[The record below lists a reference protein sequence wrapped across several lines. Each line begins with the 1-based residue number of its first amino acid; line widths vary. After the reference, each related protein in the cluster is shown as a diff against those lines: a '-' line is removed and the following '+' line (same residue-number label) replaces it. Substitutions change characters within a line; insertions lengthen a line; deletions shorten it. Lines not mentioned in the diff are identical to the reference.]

1 MSLASRAGD
10 LFYTFR
16 FIKMLTTPFEETEAF
31 KLGIIDKEGKR
42 IKSKNVSSSEEKSAY
57 TTFHKLC
64 FNLKKLLGK
73 VPGGSSRLASY
84 AAALFL
90 LREKTQISDSSIEKI
105 LDKCGL
111 ETIDFM
117 AENTEWFLLENKEL
131 AQGVYKLRED
141 KLEIMQCN
149 DVAKKG
155 DTIRV
160 REGCYPIGD
169 IFGLDVYMVE
179 HINTRQS
186 LYVTVGE
193 LYR

>member
-10 LFYTFR
+10 LYYTFR
-16 FIKMLTTPFEETEAF
+16 FVKMLTTPFNETDAF
-31 KLGIIDKEGKR
+31 KLGIIDEDGQR
-42 IKSKNVSSSEEKSAY
+42 IKSKKISTSEEKTAY
-57 TTFHKLC
+57 TVFHRLV
-64 FNLKKLLGK
+64 FNIKKLLEK
-73 VPGGSSRLASY
+73 LPGGASRLSSY

-90 LREKTQISDSSIEKI
+90 LREKTEMSEKSLKKI
-105 LDKCGL
+105 LDTCGI

-117 AENTEWFLLENKEL
+117 SEDTGWYVLGDKEL

-141 KLEIMQCN
+141 KLEITQCN
-149 DVAKKG
+149 GVAFKG
-155 DTIRV
+155 DTVRV
-160 REGCYPIGD
+160 KEGCYPVGD

-179 HINTRQS
+179 HINSKQP

>member
-10 LFYTFR
+10 LYYTFR
-16 FIKMLTTPFEETEAF
+16 FVKMLTTPFNETDAF
-31 KLGIIDKEGKR
+31 KLGIIDETGKR
-42 IKSKNVSSSEEKSAY
+42 IKGKKVSTSEEKSAY
-57 TTFHKLC
+57 TVFHRLV
-64 FNLKKLLGK
+64 FNIKKLLEK
-73 VPGGSSRLASY
+73 LPGGSSKLSSY

-90 LREKTQISDSSIEKI
+90 LREKTEMTDKSLEKI
-105 LDKCGL
+105 LDKCGI

-117 AENTEWFLLENKEL
+117 AEDTGWYVLKDKEL

-141 KLEIMQCN
+141 KLEILQCN
-149 DVAKKG
+149 DIAFKG
-155 DTIRV
+155 DSVRV
-160 REGCYPIGD
+160 KEGCYPIGD

-179 HINTRQS
+179 HINSRQS